1 MKHLTEEQ
9 IAQYAEALSDG
20 NPDKI
25 DDKIREHVRD
35 CNSCAEEVTEI
46 SMMIDEGLPQ
56 VISHDE
62 KVKPLSRQLTLWFS
76 IAAGIVLLVGVG
88 AYFLYFQGNQQ
99 QMDPVVAEKE
109 NNSPEIKNVIE
120 IAEIVD
126 EKPVS
131 EKETQTTDINEDLS
145 EEVMQQKEFAS
156 KNQLAEAYRP
166 SSRLEQLSARFDGVS
181 MRSDGFEM
189 RSEHILTTAKKDTL
203 KISWIADQNQ
213 ELIFSLYDNKENLVS
228 ESTVPVK
235 EYSFV
240 ADFDKGLYY
249 YKVIN
254 QDFDLLYCGKIII
267 E

>member
-9 IAQYAEALSDG
+9 IAQYAEALSEG
-20 NPDKI
+20 NPDRI
-25 DDKIREHVRD
+25 EDKIREHVRE

-56 VISHDE
+56 VVAPDE
-62 KVKPLSRQLTLWFS
+62 KVKPLGRKRAFWFS
-76 IAAGIVLLVGVG
+76 VAAGIALLMGIG
-88 AYFLYFQGNQQ
+88 AYFLYFQGGQQ
-99 QMDPVVAEKE
+99 QKTPLVTEKE
-109 NNSPEIKNVIE
+109 NKSPEINKVIE

-126 EKPVS
+126 EKPFS
-131 EKETQTTDINEDLS
+131 EKEEQPADIDRDLT
-145 EEVMQQKEFAS
+145 EEVVGQKGSAP

-189 RSEHILTTAKKDTL
+189 RSEHILTTAKNDTL

-228 ESTVPVK
+228 ESAVPVK
-235 EYSFV
+235 GYSLI
-240 ADFDKGLYY
+240 ADFDEGLYY